1 MARTIN
7 QIFGEMVALKEE
19 TPELDGLTSSS
30 NTAVWRLI
38 MYICAVGISVV
49 ENLFD
54 LHSEQ
59 MDQAAEN
66 AIAGSLN
73 WYASETL
80 LYQHGDTLVYNSKT
94 GSFGYTE
101 DQPDLRVVK
110 LSSATDDRSGS
121 TYVKAAKINES
132 TNQAEPL
139 SVNELSGLTGYW
151 DQKKFA
157 GTILGVFSDNPD
169 KLRIAYRI
177 LYDATILNS
186 NGELLSD
193 TTIKPVEDSINN
205 YLIEFGVSNFNGLF
219 QLMRLTDAV
228 QAANGV
234 LNAVVT
240 LAEAVKDDDTG
251 LIDILAQQ
259 DHIYTTVAGYLVI
272 NPTYPL
278 VNTIVY
284 EAQL

>member
-1 MARTIN
+1 
-7 QIFGEMVALKEE
+7 
-19 TPELDGLTSSS
+19 
-30 NTAVWRLI
+30 

-54 LHSEQ
+54 LHAVQ

-66 AIAGSLN
+66 AISGSLN

-80 LYQHGDTLVYNSKT
+80 LYQHGDTLVYNAKT

-101 DQPDLRVVK
+101 VIPDLQVVK
-110 LSSATDDRSGS
+110 LSSATDDLSGS
-121 TYVKAAKINES
+121 VYVKAAKINES

-139 SVNELSGLTGYW
+139 SANELSGLTGYW

-193 TTIKPVEDSINN
+193 TSIKPVEDAINN

-228 QAANGV
+228 QEASGV